1 MRDISLRLLG
11 AAKRTAIRLSYQNYY
26 SAKAYH
32 LLLLHLSNLGK
43 NELILV
49 YQMGKVGS
57 TTVRVSLR
65 AAGLDVPVRQIH
77 FLSQDIIDE
86 NERILRKRFPSVK
99 RGFLYR
105 HLWECQYLR
114 KQVDKGL
121 KGRRWRVVTLTRDPI
136 ARNISAFFQT
146 LQVQLLDSGRRCKI
160 KSWYGFEIT
169 IDIEDIECLVD
180 LFLEKWDHDTPL
192 VYFDRELKGVLGIDV
207 FSREF
212 STSKGYQIY
221 REEPADVLLIRLENL
236 SQCAQ
241 DAFGEFLNIDGF
253 TLVRAN
259 VSSDKAYHAI
269 YQKFLD
275 SVVLPDSYVDR
286 MYTSKYAQ
294 HFYSEEEIDLFRAR
308 WRGES
313 VAS

>member
-1 MRDISLRLLG
+1 M
-11 AAKRTAIRLSYQNYY
+11 
-26 SAKAYH
+26 
-32 LLLLHLSNLGK
+32 
-43 NELILV
+43 

-57 TTVRVSLR
+57 TTVLMSLQ
-65 AAGLDVPVRQIH
+65 AAGLDVPVYQIH
-77 FLSQDIIDE
+77 FLSQDLIDE
-86 NERILRKRFPSVK
+86 NERMVRKPLSPVK
-99 RGFLYR
+99 RVLLCR
-105 HLWECQYLR
+105 HIWECQYLR

-136 ARNISAFFQT
+136 ARNISAFFQN
-146 LQVQLLDSGRRCKI
+146 LQVQLLDLGRRYKI
-160 KSWYGFEIT
+160 KSTYGFEIT
-169 IDIEDIECLVD
+169 IDIEDVECLAD
-180 LFLEKWDHDTPL
+180 LFFEKFDHDTPL
-192 VYFDRELKGVLGIDV
+192 VFFDRELKGVLGIDV

-212 STSKGYQIY
+212 STSKGYQIH
-221 REEPADVLLIRLENL
+221 REEPADVLLMRLENL
-236 SQCAQ
+236 NQCAQ
-241 DAFGEFLNIDGF
+241 DAFREFLNIDGF

-294 HFYSEEEIDLFRAR
+294 HFYSEEEIDSFRAR